1 MATRPAR
8 HVARASSEET
18 PADREDEDEEEVGMD
33 DLVELEMGG
42 VSVSPRGFV
51 ALLVPKGSSGSI
63 PRAPNPV
70 EELRDAEPAV
80 APGPLRVAQTLPL
93 LISNRPED
101 RDGAVSEW
109 AQAMLQLTQDPP
121 IDMGIQL
128 PYSALDELT
137 GNEGSILGAVFLGE
151 VGFAGEGDEDAAS
164 YKFES
169 TLLAGKEFDQST
181 YDLRGGQEEAWRALA
196 LALRY
201 APYGCRIFA
210 TRKALAGVDANAFGA
225 AGEQMVGGGEIS
237 SILRDLYLD
246 SRASAT
252 WGISEPQRRSDVR
265 LAFLA
270 LMCLETG
277 MPYGGNVL
285 VERDGEKWV
294 IRGTADKLIIDPD
307 IWALLATQDPKLK
320 LKPAHV

>member
-1 MATRPAR
+1 MAAVASLRLAATAPRARVVQERASPPRARRVATRSSR

-18 PADREDEDEEEVGMD
+18 PADREDEHEEEVGMD

-80 APGPLRVAQTLPL
+80 PLGPLRVAQTLPL

-151 VGFAGEGDEDAAS
+151 VGFEGDGDAAS

-201 APYGCRIFA
+201 ASYGCRIFA

-225 AGEQMVGGGEIS
+225 AGDGDS
-237 SILRDLYLD
+237 SIE
-246 SRASAT
+246 AAGT
-252 WGISEPQRRSDVR
+252 G
-265 LAFLA
+265 LAFGDLRA
-270 LMCLETG
+270 AFPMLQSAKEARAIAAEARKRYL
-277 MPYGGNVL
+277 
-285 VERDGEKWV
+285 
-294 IRGTADKLIIDPD
+294 IDPFMAAAETSRD
-307 IWALLATQDPKLK
+307 EDDPLDEDEDE
-320 LKPAHV
+320 

>member
-1 MATRPAR
+1 MAAVASLRLAATAPRARVAQERASPPRSRRAATRSSR

-80 APGPLRVAQTLPL
+80 PLGPLRVAQTLPL

-151 VGFAGEGDEDAAS
+151 VGFEGDGDAAS
-164 YKFES
+164 YKFAS

-225 AGEQMVGGGEIS
+225 AGDGGDS
-237 SILRDLYLD
+237 SIG
-246 SRASAT
+246 AAVT
-252 WGISEPQRRSDVR
+252 G
-265 LAFLA
+265 LAFGDLRA
-270 LMCLETG
+270 AFPMLQSAKEARAIAAEARKRYL
-277 MPYGGNVL
+277 
-285 VERDGEKWV
+285 
-294 IRGTADKLIIDPD
+294 IDPFMAAAETSRD
-307 IWALLATQDPKLK
+307 EDDPLDEDEDE
-320 LKPAHV
+320 

>member
-1 MATRPAR
+1 MAAVASLRLAATAPRARVVQERASPPRARRVATRSSR

-80 APGPLRVAQTLPL
+80 PLGPLRVAQTLPL

-151 VGFAGEGDEDAAS
+151 VGFEGDGDAAS

-225 AGEQMVGGGEIS
+225 AGDRRLVNRSGG
-237 SILRDLYLD
+237 D
-246 SRASAT
+246 
-252 WGISEPQRRSDVR
+252 GISV
-265 LAFLA
+265 
-270 LMCLETG
+270 
-277 MPYGGNVL
+277 
-285 VERDGEKWV
+285 W
-294 IRGTADKLIIDPD
+294 
-307 IWALLATQDPKLK
+307 
-320 LKPAHV
+320 

>member
-1 MATRPAR
+1 
-8 HVARASSEET
+8 
-18 PADREDEDEEEVGMD
+18 MD

-80 APGPLRVAQTLPL
+80 PLGPLRVAQTLPL

-137 GNEGSILGAVFLGE
+137 GNEGSILGAVFLT
-151 VGFAGEGDEDAAS
+151 GDDDPASDMGVKELNKAAKQAEKAAKKATRDAKRAQQALDGIPVQ
-164 YKFES
+164 K
-169 TLLAGKEFDQST
+169 AGK
-181 YDLRGGQEEAWRALA
+181 RAKKGKKKGKK
-196 LALRY
+196 RE
-201 APYGCRIFA
+201 
-210 TRKALAGVDANAFGA
+210 K
-225 AGEQMVGGGEIS
+225 E
-237 SILRDLYLD
+237 
-246 SRASAT
+246 
-252 WGISEPQRRSDVR
+252 RR
-265 LAFLA
+265 
-270 LMCLETG
+270 E
-277 MPYGGNVL
+277 
-285 VERDGEKWV
+285 
-294 IRGTADKLIIDPD
+294 
-307 IWALLATQDPKLK
+307 
-320 LKPAHV
+320 

>member
-1 MATRPAR
+1 MAAVASLRLAATAPRARVVQERASLPRARRAATRSSR

-80 APGPLRVAQTLPL
+80 PLGPLRVAQTLPL

-151 VGFAGEGDEDAAS
+151 VGFEGDGDAAS

-225 AGEQMVGGGEIS
+225 AGGDGDS
-237 SILRDLYLD
+237 SIG
-246 SRASAT
+246 AAGT
-252 WGISEPQRRSDVR
+252 G
-265 LAFLA
+265 LAFGDLRA
-270 LMCLETG
+270 AFPMLQSAKEARAIAAEARKRYL
-277 MPYGGNVL
+277 
-285 VERDGEKWV
+285 
-294 IRGTADKLIIDPD
+294 IDPFMAAAETSRD
-307 IWALLATQDPKLK
+307 EDDPSDEDEDE
-320 LKPAHV
+320 